1 MACAPA
7 QCNIGRGE
15 LAGARL
21 AVEAHR
27 LARRAERPLNFFFDR
42 RAWSPST
49 RRATSSPGSRLNQ
62 IENADRRKNDGPRK
76 LTH

>member
-1 MACAPA
+1 VASW
-7 QCNIGRGE
+7 
-15 LAGARL
+15 LAHDWPL
-21 AVEAHR
+21 KPIDLPV
-27 LARRAERPLNFFFDR
+27 ERPLNFFSDR

-49 RRATSSPGSRLNQ
+49 RRATSPPGSRLNQ